1 MRLENIIKDISS
13 DPTFQK
19 QMQLAQEMLHNSFG
33 SEYFLTNLLLTLP
46 MGITVFR
53 SIFRRELK
61 SALEEQGLEIKEVMD
76 EVLKQRKQEPRQTF
90 MQKNWPGIISAAIV
104 APVYASIIYSKL
116 EPYMTKHEKF
126 DPIGFVWYGFAAA
139 STYFAYPFF
148 KLMASALEPGKIKG
162 NLNYLAAVILD
173 KPLIRKA
180 SLKFYENYARLSDT
194 NLAHRALARVYF
206 RFSRPEDAMNELYVA
221 MERKKSGKSK
231 FEEIL
236 DKEGIAE
243 LRDLY
248 TVFTSQIRRYTP
260 PVEKRANNYFFCS
273 LVAEDLDLNEKAVE
287 CAEKAIMCIK
297 KTSPEAHL
305 FKSTLHER
313 AGQYRE
319 QTEELEKALSLIIAD
334 KTLLSEGLNQIES
347 HSVFELTNSP
357 LLRHSFVFKKTERKK
372 LLREVEMTRNF
383 EKMVYA
389 LNLPEKGMTSARF
402 IDFVG
407 LQETETYAAFRHEKG
422 QTLYDSDQSYVMP
435 AAYFLGFFHS
445 MMPIS
450 GADRSYADYSFVSFK
465 ERIDKSL
472 MPKNLKEKILDNIEF
487 CFYGAEQLCMVKNK
501 DSHQRN
507 LIITDDKKIV
517 MIDIEDKGL
526 TDPASDLAKLVFQ
539 TKHHNMS
546 LLSPA
551 VHSYLESFNE
561 WSAYSENDQQ
571 IQISDEEMELY
582 VLRRVP
588 LKAISHYCFA
598 EEVSKNMPKTPAPEI
613 MKRSAEFLRKG
624 RSSCIL
630 LGGNALK
637 NRPAEQAKF
646 LVDAIDE
653 LLRDMAPAS
662 AGYDL
667 DL

>member
-1 MRLENIIKDISS
+1 MELENLIREIIS
-13 DPTFQK
+13 DPVHQK
-19 QMQLAQEMLHNSFG
+19 QMQLAQEMFHNAFG
-33 SEYFLTNLLLTLP
+33 SENFLTNLLLTLP

-61 SALEEQGLEIKEVMD
+61 SAMEEQGLEIKEVMD
-76 EVLKQRKQEPRQTF
+76 EVLKHRRQEPRQTF

-116 EPYMTKHEKF
+116 EPHITKHEKF
-126 DPIGFVWYGFAAA
+126 DPLGLIWYGLAAA

-148 KLMASALEPGKIKG
+148 KLMASAFEPGKIKG
-162 NLNYLAAVILD
+162 NLNYLAAALLD

-180 SLKFYENYARLSDT
+180 SLKFYENYAELSDT

-206 RFSRPEDAMNELYVA
+206 RFGRPEDAMNQLYIA
-221 MERKKSGKSK
+221 MEKKKSGRSK

-236 DKEGIAE
+236 DEENIAE

-248 TVFTSQIRRYTP
+248 AIYHPLLER
-260 PVEKRANNYFFCS
+260 KANNYFFCS
-273 LVAEDLDLNEKAVE
+273 LVAEDLGLNKLSVE
-287 CAEKAIMCIK
+287 FAEEAIEFTK
-297 KTSPEAHL
+297 KPSPEAHL
-305 FKSTLHER
+305 FKSALHER

-319 QTEELEKALSLIIAD
+319 HTEELEKALSLIITD

-389 LNLPEKGMTSARF
+389 LNLPEKGMTSASF
-402 IDFVG
+402 VDFVE
-407 LQETETYAAFRHEKG
+407 LQEQETYAAFRHEKG
-422 QTLYDSDQSYVMP
+422 RTLYDSDQSYVMP

-445 MMPIS
+445 IMPIS
-450 GADRSYADYSFVSFK
+450 GADRNYTDYSFISFK
-465 ERIDKSL
+465 ERVDKSL
-472 MPKNLKEKILDNIEF
+472 MPKNLKEKILGNIEF
-487 CFYGAEQLCMVKNK
+487 CFSGAEQLCLVKNK
-501 DSHQRN
+501 DSHQHN
-507 LIITDDKKIV
+507 LIITDDKRIV

-526 TDPASDLAKLVFQ
+526 TDPASDLAKLIFQ

-571 IQISDEEMELY
+571 IQVSDEEMESY

-598 EEVSKNMPKTPAPEI
+598 EEVSRNMPKTPTPEI
-613 MKRSAEFLRKG
+613 MNRAAEFLRKG
-624 RSSCIL
+624 RSSCVH
-630 LGGNALK
+630 LGSNGLK
-637 NRPAEQAKF
+637 NKDAEQAKF
-646 LVDAIDE
+646 LMDAIDK
-653 LLRDMAPAS
+653 LLREIAPAS

-667 DL
+667 GL